1 MRSNA
6 AHPDNARIVITVTG
20 SDHPGIVAAVANLL
34 ATVDA
39 NIEDI
44 SQTIVSELFTMIMIV
59 NIGSANFEDLK
70 KGLDTVGASQRV
82 RITAQHEEIFR
93 YMHRV

>member
-1 MRSNA
+1 MVLPSR
-6 AHPDNARIVITVTG
+6 NARIIVTVTG
-20 SDHPGIVAAVANLL
+20 SDHPGIVAAVTALL
-34 ATVDA
+34 ASVNA

-59 NIGSANFEDLK
+59 NIGSAKFDVLK
-70 KGLDTVGASQRV
+70 KGLDAVGASQGV
-82 RITAQHEEIFR
+82 RITAQHEDVFR

>member
-1 MRSNA
+1 VAPASR
-6 AHPDNARIVITVTG
+6 NARIIVTVTG
-20 SDHPGIVAAVANLL
+20 SDHPGIVAAVTTQLASAN
-34 ATVDA
+34 A

-59 NIGSANFEDLK
+59 NIGSAKFEDLK
-70 KGLDTVGASQRV
+70 KGLEAIGASQGV
-82 RITAQHEEIFR
+82 RITAQHEDVFR

>member
-1 MRSNA
+1 VGKASRN
-6 AHPDNARIVITVTG
+6 DRIIVTVTG
-20 SDHPGIVAAVANLL
+20 VDHPGIVAAVTNLL
-34 ATVDA
+34 AAADA

-59 NIGSANFEDLK
+59 NIRSANFEELK
-70 KGLDTVGASQRV
+70 NGLDAIGASQGV
-82 RITAQHEEIFR
+82 RITVQHEDIFR

>member
-1 MRSNA
+1 MVEDERTE
-6 AHPDNARIVITVTG
+6 RIVITVTG

-34 ATVDA
+34 AHADA

-44 SQTIVSELFTMIMIV
+44 SQTVVAGLFTMIMIAS
-59 NIGSANFEDLK
+59 IGGADFNKLKQDLELIGK
-70 KGLDTVGASQRV
+70 HQGVQV
-82 RITAQHEEIFR
+82 TAQHENIFR

>member
-1 MRSNA
+1 MTENERTE
-6 AHPDNARIVITVTG
+6 RIIITVTG

-34 ATVDA
+34 AHANA

-44 SQTIVSELFTMIMIV
+44 SQTVVAGLFTMIMIA
-59 NIGSANFEDLK
+59 NIGSANFDTLRGDLELIGK
-70 KGLDTVGASQRV
+70 RQGVQV
-82 RITAQHEEIFR
+82 TAQHENIFR

>member
-1 MRSNA
+1 MGKEGQIE
-6 AHPDNARIVITVTG
+6 RIIITVTG

-34 ATVDA
+34 ARVNA

-44 SQTIVSELFTMIMIV
+44 SQTVVAGLFTMIMIA
-59 NIGSANFEDLK
+59 NIGSANFDQLKRDLEAI
-70 KGLDTVGASQRV
+70 GERQGVQV
-82 RITAQHEEIFR
+82 TAQHENIFR

>member
-1 MRSNA
+1 
-6 AHPDNARIVITVTG
+6 VTG
-20 SDHPGIVAAVANLL
+20 SDHPGIVAAVTNLL
-34 ATVDA
+34 ASLNA

-59 NIGSANFEDLK
+59 NTGSANFEDLK
-70 KGLDTVGASQRV
+70 KGLEVVGASQGV
-82 RITAQHEEIFR
+82 RITAQHEDIFR

>member
-1 MRSNA
+1 MTHASGN
-6 AHPDNARIVITVTG
+6 DRIIVTVTG
-20 SDHPGIVAAVANLL
+20 VDHPGIVAAVTNLL
-34 ATVDA
+34 AAVNA

-70 KGLDTVGASQRV
+70 KGLDTIGASQGV
-82 RITAQHEEIFR
+82 RITAQHEDIFR